1 MESFFQNPEDTK
13 RKVRLHQAWEI
24 VGCVN
29 LDFLLLAE
37 FPIWLRQQ
45 PVAGVAN
52 SLGHRGGSFSLL
64 INRLMVKSPP
74 PYDSS

>member
-1 MESFFQNPEDTK
+1 MESFWQNPEDTK

-24 VGCVN
+24 VSCEVN

-37 FPIWLRQQ
+37 FPIGLRQQ

-52 SLGHRGGSFSLL
+52 SLGHRGGSFSL
-64 INRLMVKSPP
+64 INQQA
-74 PYDSS
+74 YG